1 MTRTAPKLY
10 TERRNILS
18 LSGLNYKKEDLIMR
32 KALLLFLTAGLVFG
46 FSACVQP
53 EQRPYYSD
61 NYGPYDRADR
71 YDVGTR
77 IDNQQRRIDQGIA
90 SGELT
95 RREADVL
102 IDNLNWIRDEYARAK
117 RDGRLSQAEIE
128 RLSEHLNQNNRMITD
143 KKNNDIRRVYTP
155 MPMPAP
161 TPVPVPRHE
170 PQRNDFRD
178 RIENQQKRID
188 QGIAKGDLTR
198 READMLQDNLNH
210 IRDEYGRMKADG
222 RLTPSEADR
231 LDRDLD
237 LNSRMIQDRRNNE
250 IRRLY
255 QPMPMPAQAPAP
267 HRDHEKPTG
276 FEARIHQQQKRID
289 DGVRTGDLTRKEA
302 EIVQENLDKIRTV
315 YSRMKSDGRLTEKEQ
330 DKLDK
335 KLDRNDKMIY
345 NKKHNAIERF
355 D

>member
-1 MTRTAPKLY
+1 
-10 TERRNILS
+10 
-18 LSGLNYKKEDLIMR
+18 MR
-32 KALLLFLTAGLVFG
+32 KALLLFLTVGLVFG
-46 FSACVQP
+46 FSACVQT

-77 IDNQQRRIDQGIA
+77 IDNQQRRIDQGMA

-102 IDNLNWIRDEYARAK
+102 IDNLNWIRDEYLRAK

-143 KKNNDIRRVYTP
+143 KKNNNIRRVYTP

-161 TPVPVPRHE
+161 
-170 PQRNDFRD
+170 
-178 RIENQQKRID
+178 
-188 QGIAKGDLTR
+188 
-198 READMLQDNLNH
+198 
-210 IRDEYGRMKADG
+210 
-222 RLTPSEADR
+222 
-231 LDRDLD
+231 
-237 LNSRMIQDRRNNE
+237 
-250 IRRLY
+250 
-255 QPMPMPAQAPAP
+255 APAP
-267 HRDHEKPTG
+267 HRDHEKPAG

-289 DGVRTGDLTRKEA
+289 DGARTGELTRKEA

-315 YSRMKSDGRLTEKEQ
+315 YSRMKADGRLTEKEQ

-335 KLDRNDKMIY
+335 KLDRNDKMIH
-345 NKKHNAIERF
+345 NKKNNAIERF